1 MINAKAE
8 QALLLKEKKFEVGR
22 IIESTRNAYE
32 LTKSRE
38 SNLKQLLAK
47 TKNEMLNI
55 NERFTQYTIMK
66 RDVDMNRVLYDAL
79 TSGIKKAGVTEQA
92 QEIKIWVVKKQNSL
106 ERRQNPTKT
115 QPDAGPYTWSFWWDR
130 AGILL
135 NISTIL

>member
-79 TSGIKKAGVTEQA
+79 TSGIKKPASPN
-92 QEIKIWVVKKQNSL
+92 KP
-106 ERRQNPTKT
+106 RRLRYGLLKSRTPWSAVKT
-115 QPDAGPYTWSFWWDR
+115 QQKRNLMLGLILGLFG
-130 AGILL
+130 GIGLAFY
-135 NISTIL
+135 